1 MTLPTSPAFGP
12 ALLGA
17 LVGGGCSIFG
27 AYLAQ
32 EHRAKIEESR
42 ARTQIACRVRTGL
55 RAMLAACST
64 FRDIQQKDGMR
75 SPISRAILESLLVS
89 WTGFDRISDQ
99 MIYLGDAEFQE
110 AVRWLFDQV
119 RRDAESAMQL
129 DADLKEVASVR
140 QDMPLKDIVAV
151 REHKLEMILALWE
164 PNARSLLARLD
175 EIAPLNAT

>member
-1 MTLPTSPAFGP
+1 
-12 ALLGA
+12 
-17 LVGGGCSIFG
+17 
-27 AYLAQ
+27 
-32 EHRAKIEESR
+32 
-42 ARTQIACRVRTGL
+42 
-55 RAMLAACST
+55 
-64 FRDIQQKDGMR
+64 MR